1 MKHYNW
7 FIKTEVRGEW
17 KPFGETIYKSRARA
31 RAARDL
37 LEELYEWAK
46 FREDKI
52 YLLEGTWK
60 Q

>member
-37 LEELYEWAK
+37 LEELYEWAE
-46 FREDKI
+46 FREEKVF
-52 YLLEGTWK
+52 LLTS
-60 Q
+60 